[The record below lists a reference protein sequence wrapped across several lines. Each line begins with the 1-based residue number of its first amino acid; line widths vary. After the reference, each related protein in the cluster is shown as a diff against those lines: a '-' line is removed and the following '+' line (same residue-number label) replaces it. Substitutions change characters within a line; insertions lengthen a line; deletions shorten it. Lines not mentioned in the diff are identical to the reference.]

1 MTNADEKGLSEKA
14 TRELEAQIPL
24 MASIATRQ
32 AYQRAKSTG
41 QTVVV
46 SRNGFIVAEL
56 ADGSEQILGVSQPR
70 RKVKAGVAHKLGAG
84 AARSA
89 GA

>member
-1 MTNADEKGLSEKA
+1 MKKPDEKGLSEKA

-24 MASIATRQ
+24 MASVATRQ
-32 AYQRAKSTG
+32 AYERAKSTG

-70 RKVKAGVAHKLGAG
+70 RKVKAGVPYKLGAG

>member
-14 TRELEAQIPL
+14 TRKLEAQIPL
-24 MASIATRQ
+24 MALISTRQ

-46 SRNGFIVAEL
+46 SRSGFIVAEL
-56 ADGSEQILGVSQPR
+56 ADGSEQILGAWQPR
-70 RKVKAGVAHKLGAG
+70 RKVKVGVPFKLGAG
-84 AARSA
+84 AARRA

>member
-32 AYQRAKSTG
+32 AYERAKSTG

-56 ADGSEQILGVSQPR
+56 ADGSEHILGVSLPR
-70 RKVKAGVAHKLGAG
+70 RKVKVGIPFKLGAG
-84 AARSA
+84 ARRA